1 MSQTASNS
9 GGASIPAS
17 LGREVDVPVREV
29 APPTETDPVLETDAK
44 NQKASPQD
52 VSQVVEHLF
61 RHEWGKMVAI
71 LTRIFGVDNMTLAED
86 VVQEALSRA
95 LQTWPFYGVP
105 ENPAAWI
112 MRASRNLALDVVRR
126 QKVFREKEAE
136 IVHLMDRPQAGPDAA
151 IFSDQEIAD
160 DRLRMIFVC
169 CHPVVPPEAQIALAL
184 KTLCGFS
191 ISEIARAFLTTDA
204 AIAKRLTRAKQQI
217 RDAKIAFEIPAGA
230 ELSRRLDTVLQSLYL
245 LFNEGYKASSGEKLV
260 REEICE
266 EAVRLTSSLAE
277 HAAGNRPKTHALLA
291 LMLLNS
297 ARTPS
302 RVDVD
307 GNLLRLQDQDRSL
320 WDRSIIARGMFHLAH
335 SAEGSEITE
344 YHIQAGIA
352 ACHCEA
358 PNYEAT
364 NWRQILALYDRLI
377 KFDNSPVVALNRA
390 VAVANVHGPK
400 AGLEAVAAIEN
411 RDKLDSYYLLYAVL
425 GEFESQMNDPLAAAG
440 YFRKS
445 LKLAEMKSEQAFLS
459 KRLQECEAQL
469 TAVD

>member
-1 MSQTASNS
+1 MKAETEKQQV
-9 GGASIPAS
+9 PAH
-17 LGREVDVPVREV
+17 E
-29 APPTETDPVLETDAK
+29 
-44 NQKASPQD
+44 
-52 VSQVVEHLF
+52 VSQVIEHLF

-71 LTRIFGVDNMTLAED
+71 LTRIFGVENLTLAED

-136 IVHLMDRPQAGPDAA
+136 IVHLMDRPRATPDAA

-160 DRLRMIFVC
+160 DRLRMMFVC
-169 CHPVVPPEAQIALAL
+169 CHPVVPAEGQIALAL

-191 ISEIARAFLTTDA
+191 ISEISRAFLTTDA

-217 RDAKIAFEIPAGA
+217 REAKIAFEIPAGE
-230 ELSRRLDTVLQSLYL
+230 ELSRRLDTVLHSLYL

-260 REEICE
+260 REEICQ
-266 EAVRLTSSLAE
+266 EAIRLTSLLAE
-277 HAAGNRPKTHALLA
+277 HAAGNRPRTHALLA

-297 ARTPS
+297 ARIPS

-320 WDRSIIARGMFHLAH
+320 WDRSMMARGLLHLAH
-335 SAEGSEITE
+335 SAEGNEITE

-364 NWRQILALYDRLI
+364 NWQQILALYDRLMR
-377 KFDNSPVVALNRA
+377 FDNSPVVALNRA

-411 RDKLDSYYLLYAVL
+411 RDKLESYYLLYAVL

-459 KRLQECEAQL
+459 KRLQACEAQL
-469 TAVD
+469 TAVE

>member
-1 MSQTASNS
+1 VKA
-9 GGASIPAS
+9 
-17 LGREVDVPVREV
+17 E
-29 APPTETDPVLETDAK
+29 TE
-44 NQKASPQD
+44 NQKTSSQD

-71 LTRIFGVDNMTLAED
+71 LTRIFGVENMTLAED

-136 IVHLMDRPQAGPDAA
+136 IVHLMDRPQASPDAA
-151 IFSDQEIAD
+151 IFTDQEIAD
-160 DRLRMIFVC
+160 DRLRMMFVC
-169 CHPVVPPEAQIALAL
+169 CHPVVPAEAQIALAL

-217 RDAKIAFEIPAGA
+217 RDAKIAFEIPAGE
-230 ELSRRLDTVLQSLYL
+230 ELGKRLETVLQSLYL

-260 REEICE
+260 REDICE
-266 EAVRLTSSLAE
+266 EAIRLATLLVE
-277 HAAGNRPKTHALLA
+277 HPAGNGPKAHALLA

-297 ARTPS
+297 ARIPA

-307 GNLLRLQDQDRSL
+307 GNLLRLQDQDRTR
-320 WDRSIIARGMFHLAH
+320 WDRSMIARGMYHLAH
-335 SAEGSEITE
+335 SAEDGNEITE
-344 YHIQAGIA
+344 YHVQAGIS

-358 PNYEAT
+358 SNYEAT
-364 NWRQILALYDRLI
+364 DWRQILALYDRLMQ
-377 KFDNSPVVALNRA
+377 FDNSPVVALNRA

-400 AGLEAVAAIEN
+400 AGLEAVHAIEN
-411 RDKLDSYYLLYAVL
+411 RDKLETYYLLYAVL
-425 GEFESQMNDPLAAAG
+425 GEFESQLKDPLAAAG

-459 KRLQECEAQL
+459 KRLQECESQL
-469 TAVD
+469 ASVD